1 MKTYPTLLALGWLLS
16 AQVFADGM
24 VPDTS
29 VVIVNEADGE
39 ASVSVTNTDGKLALL
54 HVTLEDIPEDTESL
68 LFVTPPLSRVEADK
82 SQLVRF
88 ILQNRT
94 PCKLNA

>member
-16 AQVFADGM
+16 TQAFADGM

-68 LFVTPPLSRVEADK
+68 LFVTRPCPGSRPTKASWCALSCA
-82 SQLVRF
+82 
-88 ILQNRT
+88 T
-94 PCKLNA
+94 PRP

>member
-16 AQVFADGM
+16 TQAFADGM

-39 ASVSVTNTDGKLALL
+39 ASVSVTD
-54 HVTLEDIPEDTESL
+54 
-68 LFVTPPLSRVEADK
+68 RK
-82 SQLVRF
+82 SVV
-88 ILQNRT
+88 
-94 PCKLNA
+94 